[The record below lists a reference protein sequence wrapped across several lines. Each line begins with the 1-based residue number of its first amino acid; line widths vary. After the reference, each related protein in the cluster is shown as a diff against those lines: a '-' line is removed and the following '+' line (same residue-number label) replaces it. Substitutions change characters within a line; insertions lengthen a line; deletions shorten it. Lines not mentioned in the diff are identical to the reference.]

1 MRRFGAI
8 AFLWAFSVAWGAT
21 AHAQNRVALVI
32 GNSAYQHTTKLA
44 NPKNDA
50 ADIAAALRKH
60 GFLVLEGLD
69 LDKPG
74 FDRKVRDFAAALKG
88 ADAGVFF
95 YAGHGL
101 QVAGLNYLV
110 PIDAQARGAATL
122 EVEMVRADVVQRIME
137 EQTRTNI
144 LFLDACRDNPLAR
157 NLARSMGTRSAQIG
171 RGLAPAESGVGTLI
185 SFSTQPGSEASDGK
199 GRNSPFAR
207 ALLRH
212 LGAPKDLSAILID
225 VRNDV
230 IRDTRNEQVPW
241 EHSALTG
248 QFYFSAVPPA
258 AAAGSHA
265 TDASREWTGVDK
277 TSLAEVET
285 FLRRHP
291 SSAEADYARAHL
303 EALKKPQMAAAAP
316 ISGPVPK
323 PPGDPKAGSGRF
335 DRTLRLRG
343 GKTVDLLDGKL
354 SFTMIGTPFGA
365 RGDLV
370 GVMANGTRG
379 PLAVGQVVYIEAQPD
394 PCALYLME
402 IHRKQNEADFALTCG
417 SSVAGLSRQNVT
429 LSVKLSDAAAPAETF
444 TMLGGKTMQLQP
456 GGVLLT
462 FIGTPYA
469 ASGVHA
475 GIRVQ
480 GETKALAVGQRM
492 EVPAG
497 ARTCA
502 LTLREIHKGSNSA
515 EFGWQC

>member
-8 AFLWAFSVAWGAT
+8 AFLWAFLALGAT
-21 AHAQNRVALVI
+21 AHAQNRIALVI
-32 GNSAYQHTTKLA
+32 GNSAYLHTPELK

-50 ADIAAALRKH
+50 ADMAAALRMH
-60 GFLVLEGLD
+60 GFQVLEGLD

-88 ADAGVFF
+88 VDAGVFF

-101 QVAGLNYLV
+101 QVAGHNYLV
-110 PIDAQARGAATL
+110 PIDAQARDAATL
-122 EVEMVRADVVQRIME
+122 DLEMVRVDVVHRIME
-137 EQTRTNI
+137 QQTSTNI

-157 NLARSMGTRSAQIG
+157 NLARSLGTRSSEVG
-171 RGLAPAESGVGTLI
+171 RGLARVESGVGTLI
-185 SFSTQPGSEASDGK
+185 SFSTQPGNVALDGR
-199 GRNSPFAR
+199 GRNSPFAG
-207 ALLRH
+207 ALVRR

-230 IRDTRNEQVPW
+230 MRETQDKQVPW
-241 EHSALTG
+241 EHSALRG
-248 QFYFSAVPPA
+248 QFYFGAAPLAVPTA
-258 AAAGSHA
+258 LQQ
-265 TDASREWTGVDK
+265 TDAAREWTGLDK

-291 SSAEADYARAHL
+291 SSPEADYARARV
-303 EALKKPQMAAAAP
+303 EALKKPQAAAAAP
-316 ISGPVPK
+316 ISGPVAK
-323 PPGDPKAGSGRF
+323 PPGEPKAGSGRF
-335 DRTLRLRG
+335 DRTLRLSG

-379 PLAVGQVVYIEAQPD
+379 PLAVGQLVFIEAQPD
-394 PCALYLME
+394 PCALYLLE
-402 IHRKQNEADFALTCG
+402 LHPKQNEADFALTCG
-417 SSVAGLSRQNVT
+417 SSVAGLPRKHVT
-429 LSVKLSDAAAPAETF
+429 LSVKLSDAAAPTETF
-444 TMLGGKTMQLQP
+444 TMSGGKTRQLQP
-456 GGVLLT
+456 GGMLLT

-480 GETKALAVGQRM
+480 GETKALAVGERV

-497 ARTCA
+497 AHKCA